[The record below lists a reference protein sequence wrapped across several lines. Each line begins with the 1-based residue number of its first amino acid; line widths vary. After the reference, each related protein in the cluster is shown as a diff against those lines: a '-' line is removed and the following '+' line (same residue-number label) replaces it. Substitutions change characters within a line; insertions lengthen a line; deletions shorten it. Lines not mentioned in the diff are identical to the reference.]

1 MKNYLKMF
9 AMFVVGAAAG
19 SSAAY
24 VLTKKHYET
33 FIESEINSAKEAYE
47 KMQKDLYEKNNV
59 EKERLWNE
67 YFQKGV
73 QVGVAEQLGY
83 VGPTNEEV
91 PAPAVAADADIP
103 EEYETNPTYVEAPAP
118 FVGEP
123 DQDIYMINQESV
135 GGLHDEYE
143 IEDLTYYSNG
153 VFTNSLDEQIND
165 ADDLLGKTMLD
176 LIAQYEDSSLSVV
189 CIRNDK
195 LMKDFVIDFA
205 GYDFQEA

>member
-9 AMFVVGAAAG
+9 AMFVVGATAG
-19 SSAAY
+19 GSVAY

-73 QVGVAEQLGY
+73 QTGAAEMAGY
-83 VGPTNEEV
+83 VKSTDEV
-91 PAPAVAADADIP
+91 PEPVVEADADIP
-103 EEYETNPTYVEAPAP
+103 EEQETEPVHVTLPPYEGN
-118 FVGEP
+118 P
-123 DQDIYMINQESV
+123 DQDIYLINQESV

-153 VFTNSLDEQIND
+153 VFTNSLDERI
-165 ADDLLGKTMLD
+165 DDPMSLLGLTMID
-176 LIAQYEDSSLSVV
+176 LVAQYENSGFSEACV
-189 CIRNDK
+189 RNDR
-195 LMKDFVIDFA
+195 LMKDFIIDFA
-205 GYDFQEA
+205 GYSFQEA